1 MCVCLLERSWFSWSE
16 VSWDTAT
23 DVTSAH
29 PLALT
34 HTHTLQSY
42 TAHVHV
48 HFSYTSICLPCAC
61 VFACT
66 MHLHT
71 CAHMSAL
78 HADRRCETAQLKALG
93 VFVGVNGDAKEH
105 SLG

>member
-1 MCVCLLERSWFSWSE
+1 MCVCLLGRSWFSWSE

-23 DVTSAH
+23 DVTS
-29 PLALT
+29 LAL
-34 HTHTLQSY
+34 THTLQSY

-48 HFSYTSICLPCAC
+48 HILLIHVHLFTMC
-61 VFACT
+61 VCVC

-93 VFVGVNGDAKEH
+93 VFVGVNGDAKER